1 MADSTFIYK
10 KGKTMDKT
18 ISRIAVAGDW
28 HGNQKYALKA
38 IKYAKKQGADAI
50 VQLGD
55 FGVWTPYGYIQTLG
69 EAAKKNNIILMFI
82 DGNHEDFNW
91 LLEQPIDNDGIRR
104 LHSHVWHLPRGLRW
118 EWCGV
123 KFLAL
128 GGAYSI
134 DKYRLVEGL
143 NWWPQE
149 KITVSDMYKSIEG
162 GEVDVMF
169 THDCPDKVHIPLK
182 RKNRLPYN
190 VEQEAQGHRSSLG
203 MVVDEV
209 NPKFLFHGHYHLN
222 YLHPESAAELADLV
236 RMMNSYYSNLIEGH
250 NTRPKDI
257 ERALAGAELEP
268 ETRPLAL
275 EAKAHV
281 MVQREIDEMHLK
293 GTLSSPTSVDFLR
306 WSHRAFYDEMPEEFR
321 FIKRP
326 DGILAEIVPGEFRQ
340 KAADDVEVGRH
351 LPPSSS
357 QVQPF
362 MEHFAKRFGAAENWP
377 STRIIAIASAHHRLN
392 YIHPF
397 PDGNGR
403 WRWCCRPCRPRP
415 CATLASPQS
424 RWPTAAS
431 TSRSKS
437 RRSTA

>member
-1 MADSTFIYK
+1 MIETP
-10 KGKTMDKT
+10 
-18 ISRIAVAGDW
+18 SRIEPVFFED
-28 HGNQKYALKA
+28 QIPQVL
-38 IKYAKKQGADAI
+38 AD
-50 VQLGD
+50 L
-55 FGVWTPYGYIQTLG
+55 
-69 EAAKKNNIILMFI
+69 
-82 DGNHEDFNW
+82 
-91 LLEQPIDNDGIRR
+91 
-104 LHSHVWHLPRGLRW
+104 
-118 EWCGV
+118 
-123 KFLAL
+123 
-128 GGAYSI
+128 
-134 DKYRLVEGL
+134 
-143 NWWPQE
+143 
-149 KITVSDMYKSIEG
+149 SIE
-162 GEVDVMF
+162 
-169 THDCPDKVHIPLK
+169 IQ
-182 RKNRLPYN
+182 R
-190 VEQEAQGHRSSLG
+190 EAGNLG
-203 MVVDEV
+203 R
-209 NPKFLFHGHYHLN
+209 G
-222 YLHPESAAELADLV
+222 LHPESAAELADLV

-351 LPPSSS
+351 LPPSPS

-403 WRWCCRPCRPRP
+403 VSRLMSHAMAQRAGIGGFGLWSISRGLARGLRDRGEYKRMMDHADSPRRGDLDGRGNLSAAALKDYCEWFLSVVLDQIRFSAFMFDIERLETRFRMLVRDVLDDKRAP
-415 CATLASPQS
+415 DLIGVILKHGSLDRGDAHLALKTSERTARNTMADLLKAGFLRSPS
-424 RWPTAAS
+424 PKTPVRIAFPLDYRERLFPNLFTDAEIS
-431 TSRSKS
+431 LPEPPRLSSG
-437 RRSTA
+437 

>member
-1 MADSTFIYK
+1 MIETP
-10 KGKTMDKT
+10 
-18 ISRIAVAGDW
+18 SRIEPVFFED
-28 HGNQKYALKA
+28 QIPQVL
-38 IKYAKKQGADAI
+38 AD
-50 VQLGD
+50 L
-55 FGVWTPYGYIQTLG
+55 
-69 EAAKKNNIILMFI
+69 
-82 DGNHEDFNW
+82 
-91 LLEQPIDNDGIRR
+91 
-104 LHSHVWHLPRGLRW
+104 
-118 EWCGV
+118 
-123 KFLAL
+123 
-128 GGAYSI
+128 
-134 DKYRLVEGL
+134 
-143 NWWPQE
+143 
-149 KITVSDMYKSIEG
+149 SIE
-162 GEVDVMF
+162 
-169 THDCPDKVHIPLK
+169 IQ
-182 RKNRLPYN
+182 R
-190 VEQEAQGHRSSLG
+190 EAGNLG
-203 MVVDEV
+203 R
-209 NPKFLFHGHYHLN
+209 G
-222 YLHPESAAELADLV
+222 LHPESAAELADLV

-357 QVQPF
+357 HVQPF

-403 WRWCCRPCRPRP
+403 VSRLMSHAMAQRAGIGGFGLWSISRGLARGLRDRGEYKRMMDHADSPRRGDLDGRGNLSAAALKDYCEWFLSVVLDQIRFSAFMFDIERLETRFRMLVRDVLDDKRAP
-415 CATLASPQS
+415 DLIGVILKHGSLDRGDAHLALKTSERTARNTMADLLKAGFLRSPS
-424 RWPTAAS
+424 PKTPVRIAFPLDYRERLFPNLFTDAEIS
-431 TSRSKS
+431 PPEPPRLSSG
-437 RRSTA
+437 